1 MDSIKVVTSNVD
13 ISNFSNNYSW
23 TNDTDTLGTQ
33 LTFDSIKNIAD
44 SAVVSLYFNG
54 AEYFRGVVIDKDTKR
69 WTYSYT
75 VRDYSFYL
83 KNGVVKQFNNM
94 CVSDAIKSLASES
107 YLVPDIVDIP
117 TVINHIYVDEI
128 GNIIDDMLNQAEKDQ
143 GVKYFKEIVAN
154 KLIVKKLIDM
164 VITPKIIL
172 PKDIT
177 IRSSIEEMKNKI
189 TIVSGNDDNASII
202 ATAEDTSQQGYYGVL
217 SHTESVDETDA
228 AKAQNIADNLLKE
241 KNKIFKSTSFDVT
254 GVKDAETIR
263 ANRMIYLHAGTRLN
277 DFYKIKSAAHTLSK
291 GVHKVNIS
299 LEW

>member
-54 AEYFRGVVIDKDTKR
+54 AEYFRGVVVDKDTKR
-69 WTYSYT
+69 WTYSYI
-75 VRDYSFYL
+75 VQDYSFYF
-83 KNGVVKQFNNM
+83 KNGVVKQFNGM
-94 CVSDAIKSLASES
+94 SVSDAIKSLASEC
-107 YLVPDIVDIP
+107 YLIPDIVDIP

-128 GNIIDDMLNQAEKDQ
+128 SNILDDLLDQAEKDQ
-143 GVKYFKEIVAN
+143 GVKYFKEIIAN
-154 KLIVKKLIDM
+154 KLIVKKLSDM

-189 TIVSGNDDNASII
+189 TIVSGSDDNASII
-202 ATAEDTSQQGYYGVL
+202 ATAEDTSQQWYYGVL
-217 SHTESVDETDA
+217 SHTESVDETDS

-263 ANRMIYLHAGTRLN
+263 ANRMIYLHAGSRLN

>member
-33 LTFDSIKNIAD
+33 LTFDSIKNAAD
-44 SAVVSLYFNG
+44 SAVVSLYFNST
-54 AEYFRGVVIDKDTKR
+54 EYFRGVVIDKDTKR

-75 VRDYSFYL
+75 VQDYSFYF
-83 KNGVVKQFNNM
+83 KNGVVKQFNGM
-94 CVSDAIKSLASES
+94 SVSDAIKSLASEA

-128 GNIIDDMLNQAEKDQ
+128 GNIIDDMLDKAEKDQ
-143 GVKYFKEIVAN
+143 GVKYFKEIIAN
-154 KLIVKKLIDM
+154 KLIVKKLSDM

-172 PKDIT
+172 PKTID

-189 TIVSGNDDNASII
+189 TIVSGNDDNASIV
-202 ATAEDTSQQGYYGVL
+202 ATAEDTSQQWYYGVL
-217 SHTESVDETDA
+217 SHTESVDETDL

-241 KNKIFKSTSFDVT
+241 KNKIFKSTSFDVI

-263 ANRMIYLHAGTRLN
+263 ANRMIYLHAGSRLN
-277 DFYKIKSAAHTLSK
+277 GFYKIKSAAHTLAK
-291 GVHKVNIS
+291 GTHKVNIS

>member
-54 AEYFRGVVIDKDTKR
+54 AEYFRGVVVDKDTKR

-75 VRDYSFYL
+75 VQDYSFYF
-83 KNGVVKQFNNM
+83 KNGVVKQFNGM
-94 CVSDAIKSLASES
+94 SVSDAIKSLASEC
-107 YLVPDIVDIP
+107 YLIPDIVDIP

-128 GNIIDDMLNQAEKDQ
+128 SNILDDLLDQAEKDQ
-143 GVKYFKEIVAN
+143 GVKYFKEIIAN
-154 KLIVKKLIDM
+154 KLIVKKLSDM

-189 TIVSGNDDNASII
+189 TIVSGSDDNASII
-202 ATAEDTSQQGYYGVL
+202 ATAEDTSQQWYYGVL

-263 ANRMIYLHAGTRLN
+263 ANRMIYLHAGSRLN

>member
-54 AEYFRGVVIDKDTKR
+54 AEYFRGVVVDKDTKR
-69 WTYSYT
+69 WTYSYI
-75 VRDYSFYL
+75 VQDYSFYF
-83 KNGVVKQFNNM
+83 KNGVVKQFNGM
-94 CVSDAIKSLASES
+94 SVSDAIKSLASEC
-107 YLVPDIVDIP
+107 YLIPDIVDIP

-128 GNIIDDMLNQAEKDQ
+128 SNILDDLLDQAEKDQ
-143 GVKYFKEIVAN
+143 GVKYFKEIIAN
-154 KLIVKKLIDM
+154 KLIVKKLSDM

-189 TIVSGNDDNASII
+189 TIVSGSDDNASII
-202 ATAEDTSQQGYYGVL
+202 ATAEDTSQQWYYGVL

-263 ANRMIYLHAGTRLN
+263 ANRIIYLHVGSRLN

>member
-33 LTFDSIKNIAD
+33 LTFDSMKNIAD

-54 AEYFRGVVIDKDTKR
+54 AEYFRGVVVDKDTKR

-75 VRDYSFYL
+75 AQDYSFYF
-83 KNGVVKQFNNM
+83 KNGVVKQFNGM
-94 CVSDAIKSLASES
+94 SVSDAIKSLASEC
-107 YLVPDIVDIP
+107 YLIPDIVDIP

-128 GNIIDDMLNQAEKDQ
+128 GNIIDDMLNQAEKNQ
-143 GVKYFKEIVAN
+143 GVKYFKEIIAN
-154 KLIVKKLIDM
+154 KLIVKKLSDM

-189 TIVSGNDDNASII
+189 TIVSGSDDNASII
-202 ATAEDTSQQGYYGVL
+202 ATAEDTSQQWYYGVL

-263 ANRMIYLHAGTRLN
+263 ANRMIFLHVGSRLN
-277 DFYKIKSAAHTLSK
+277 DFYKIKSAAHTLVK

>member
-1 MDSIKVVTSNVD
+1 MDLIKVVTSNVD

-75 VRDYSFYL
+75 VQDYSFYF
-83 KNGVVKQFNNM
+83 KNGVVKQFNGM
-94 CVSDAIKSLASES
+94 SVSDAIKSLASEC
-107 YLVPDIVDIP
+107 YLIPDIVDIP

-143 GVKYFKEIVAN
+143 GVKYFKEIIAN
-154 KLIVKKLIDM
+154 KLIVKKLSDM

-172 PKDIT
+172 PKTIDIH
-177 IRSSIEEMKNKI
+177 SSIEEMKNKI
-189 TIVSGNDDNASII
+189 TIVSGNDDNASIV
-202 ATAEDTSQQGYYGVL
+202 ATAEDTSQQWYYGVL

-263 ANRMIYLHAGTRLN
+263 ANRMIFLNVGSRLN
-277 DFYKIKSAAHTLSK
+277 DFYKIKSAAHTLVK
-291 GVHKVNIS
+291 GTHKVNIS

>member
-1 MDSIKVVTSNVD
+1 MDSIKVITSNVD

-33 LTFDSIKNIAD
+33 LTFDSIKNIPD
-44 SAVVSLYFNG
+44 SAVISLYLNG
-54 AEYFRGVVIDKDTKR
+54 AEYFRGVVINKDTKR

-75 VRDYSFYL
+75 VQDYSFYL
-83 KNGVVKQFNNM
+83 KNGVIKQFNSM
-94 CVSDAIKSLASES
+94 SVSDAIKSLASEC
-107 YLVPDIVDIP
+107 YLISDIADIP
-117 TVINHIYVDEI
+117 TIINHIYIDEI
-128 GNIIDDMLNQAEKDQ
+128 GNIINDMLDKAEKDQ
-143 GVKYFKEIVAN
+143 GIKYFKEIIAN
-154 KLIVKKLIDM
+154 KLIVKKLSDM

-189 TIVSGNDDNASII
+189 TIVSGNDDNASIV
-202 ATAEDTSQQGYYGVL
+202 ATAQNTSQQLYYGVL
-217 SHTESVDETDA
+217 SHIESVDETDL

-241 KNKIFKSTSFDVT
+241 KNKIFKSTSFDVM
-254 GVKDAETIR
+254 GVKDAESIR
-263 ANRMIYLHAGTRLN
+263 ANRMIYLNAGSRLN
-277 DFYKIKSAAHTLSK
+277 EFYKIKSAAHTLAK